1 MSTFTNQIAFITG
14 AGSGIGRVT
23 ALAFA
28 KAGASIVVAEINESN
43 GRETVE
49 QIQQQ
54 GGNAIFI
61 SCDVADS
68 EQIEKAVQ
76 QTVNVFGRL
85 DIGINNAGIGGKFG
99 RLLDQTKQDF
109 NQIMAINVGGVFYG
123 MQAQIRQMLTQKE
136 KGHSTEDHSI
146 GNHPGRSNLAGG
158 HPAQGKIVNVSS
170 IAGVRGMPM
179 GAPYSA
185 SKHAVI
191 GLTKTAALEYVRH
204 NIRINAVCPVYT
216 HSPMV
221 DELISTAP
229 GMEERMRRMVPMGR
243 FGQPEEVAQ
252 AILWLCSDENSFVTG
267 QAIQIDGG
275 LMAG

>member
-1 MSTFTNQIAFITG
+1 MPTFTNQIVFITG

-28 KAGASIVVAEINESN
+28 KAGARIAVAEINELN
-43 GRETVE
+43 GRETVG
-49 QIQQQ
+49 QIKQQ
-54 GGNAIFI
+54 GGDAIFI
-61 SCDVADS
+61 PCDVADS
-68 EQIEKAVQ
+68 EQIDKAVQ
-76 QTVNVFGRL
+76 QTVDVFGRL

-123 MQAQIRQMLTQKE
+123 MQAQIRQMLKQKE
-136 KGHSTEDHSI
+136 RAH
-146 GNHPGRSNLAGG
+146 LAGD
-158 HPAQGKIVNVSS
+158 HPAGGKIVNVSS

-191 GLTKTAALEYVRH
+191 GLTKTAALEYVRQ

-243 FGQPEEVAQ
+243 FGQPEEIAQ
-252 AILWLCSDENSFVTG
+252 AILWLCSDENAFITG
-267 QAIQIDGG
+267 QALQIDGG
-275 LMAG
+275 LTAG